1 MRDDERMTVFK
12 RGLHLGSYGSVDDGH
27 ALFERVSESVVLAER
42 MGFDAVSVPDHLH
55 QNGTGGGPASPMFES
70 YTLLGAL
77 AMRTSTVKLF
87 ALVSPVTLRNPGHLA
102 KAVTTLDVISGGRA
116 ILGLGAAWDVE
127 EHAAFAL
134 NFPNV
139 GERMDRLDEALS
151 VCKSMMNDERANV
164 AGTHYSVTDA
174 YNSPRPVRG
183 TIPILVGGGGEKRTL
198 EIVARHADACNV
210 FGDAKTV
217 QHKFAVLKEHCDRVG
232 RDYSEITR
240 TAFVSPTPDI
250 AKFTTQVEELA
261 AVGVQGVVVLGMLE
275 PEVMHEVGAVLL
287 KTYP

>member
-1 MRDDERMTVFK
+1 
-12 RGLHLGSYGSVDDGH
+12 
-27 ALFERVSESVVLAER
+27 
-42 MGFDAVSVPDHLH
+42 
-55 QNGTGGGPASPMFES
+55 
-70 YTLLGAL
+70 
-77 AMRTSTVKLF
+77 
-87 ALVSPVTLRNPGHLA
+87 
-102 KAVTTLDVISGGRA
+102 
-116 ILGLGAAWDVE
+116 
-127 EHAAFAL
+127 
-134 NFPNV
+134 
-139 GERMDRLDEALS
+139 MDRLDEALS
-151 VCKSMMNDERANV
+151 VCKSMMNDERANF

-183 TIPILVGGGGEKRTL
+183 NIPILVGGGGEKRTL

-240 TAFVSPTPDI
+240 TAFVSPTQDI

>member
-27 ALFERVSESVVLAER
+27 ALFERVSESVVLAES

-55 QNGTGGGPASPMFES
+55 QNGTGGGPASPMVES

-151 VCKSMMNDERANV
+151 VCKSMMNDERANF

-183 TIPILVGGGGEKRTL
+183 NIPILVGGGGEKRTL

-240 TAFVSPTPDI
+240 TAFVSPTQDI